1 MVASARMSGWQQGWQ
16 LAAPPEGIDPSLQSE
31 VIQRLL
37 SLQQEAAAAAGA
49 LHEVC
54 NNNSVTTL

>member
-1 MVASARMSGWQQGWQ
+1 MSGWQQGWQ